1 MSGTVRVDLSGGGRK
16 LDGVVGGMGGGF
28 ERLGSGAT
36 SRQESLY
43 ERAI

>member
-1 MSGTVRVDLSGGGRK
+1 MNGAVRVNFSGGGRK

-28 ERLGSGAT
+28 EQLGSGRT
-36 SRQESLY
+36 SWQERLN